1 MDAINETLY
10 SPTLQNGRRKPIHF
24 QSEGSQIL
32 LSGLDA
38 IPELNITENDNVISA
53 IKKLADYVTSQSSG
67 ANVSSMAI
75 VIPTTG
81 WINETIGDYPYH
93 LDLVNTNLTED
104 MTPQLIFSATSI
116 KAAREH
122 GIGEACETLDGKL
135 RIYAMSV
142 PNEEIS
148 ATLCV
153 FGAAGGTP
161 SRLPIASATRAGVV
175 KIGNNIDVTN
185 DGTISV
191 PTSLVDAD
199 GNGVPDVVDEAI
211 KNSAPVG
218 DDTEETVSDDDI
230 NSVFV
235 D

>member
-32 LSGLDA
+32 LLGLDA
-38 IPELNITENDNVISA
+38 IPELAITENDNVITA
-53 IKKLADYVTSQSSG
+53 IKKLADYVTTQSSG

-153 FGAAGGTP
+153 FGSASSVP
-161 SRLPIASATRAGVV
+161 SGNLPLASKTRAGVV
-175 KIGNNIDVTN
+175 KIGDNIDVTS

-191 PTSLVDAD
+191 PTLSDED
-199 GNGVPDVVDEAI
+199 GNGVPDAIDNSMATDEEVKKALDAI
-211 KNSAPVG
+211 G
-218 DDTEETVSDDDI
+218 L
-230 NSVFV
+230 
-235 D
+235 